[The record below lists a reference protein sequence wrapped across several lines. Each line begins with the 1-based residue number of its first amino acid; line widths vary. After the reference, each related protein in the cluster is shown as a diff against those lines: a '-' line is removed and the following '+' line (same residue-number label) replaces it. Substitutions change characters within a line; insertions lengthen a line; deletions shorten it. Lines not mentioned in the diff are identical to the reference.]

1 MFQATAAGVSVG
13 VNLPKIMALKIALFG
28 ITRDIVGQPTLEM
41 PTPAPATVGALLDH
55 MRATYPALGQLRSCA
70 VAVNNEYAPAG
81 QAIGPNDEIALIPPV
96 AGG

>member
-1 MFQATAAGVSVG
+1 
-13 VNLPKIMALKIALFG
+13 MALKIALFG
-28 ITRDIVGQPTLEM
+28 ITRDIVGEPTLAM

-55 MRATYPALGQLRSCA
+55 LRAVYPALGQLRSCA